1 MGGNGNEILKQL
13 GGKWRLDR
21 AENFDA
27 ALKEMGL
34 YLI

>member
-1 MGGNGNEILKQL
+1 MGEYKNAILHQL